1 VTRDVDQPLA
11 DELASR
17 NGRLRVAEDADPR
30 ELLEGLLGL
39 PGVGVGVTRVAM
51 FGQGAGAS
59 IDIHL
64 SNGETMV
71 FQSIREMVRPQLLVA
86 ELVACSGAT
95 PELKQPQAVRIV
107 KLARLL
113 AERAHVDRED
123 ADSRDWGIE
132 FLQQTEK
139 VDFTLYDQVERWW
152 AFELLSRRDPW
163 GHAREHGG
171 SFASACIVLR
181 DVGGAR
187 LVRAE
192 WFLRFVRS
200 MVPRETPASLRVRM
214 ERVGWQRRGS
224 EGRIKAT
231 APARAATLQ
240 WAFWIVPADWEE
252 GLA

>member
-1 VTRDVDQPLA
+1 VTQDVDERLA
-11 DELASR
+11 RELASR
-17 NGRLRVAEDADPR
+17 DGRLRVAGDEDPR
-30 ELLEGLLGL
+30 EQLEGLLGL
-39 PGVGVGVTRVAM
+39 PAVGVKVTRVAM
-51 FGQGAGAS
+51 FGQGAAAS
-59 IDIHL
+59 IDIEL

-71 FQSIREMVRPQLLVA
+71 FGSVREMVRPQSLIA

-113 AERAHVDRED
+113 AERVQVDRED

-132 FLQQTEK
+132 FLQQAEK
-139 VDFTLYDQVERWW
+139 IDFALDDQLERWR
-152 AFELLSRRDPW
+152 AFELLSHRDPW
-163 GHAREHGG
+163 ATAREDRR
-171 SFASACIVLR
+171 SYASACIVLR
-181 DVGGAR
+181 DVDGSQ

-192 WFLRFVRS
+192 WFLRYVRS

-231 APARAATLQ
+231 APARTAELI
-240 WAFWIVPADWEE
+240 WAFWIVPVGWGQVTE
-252 GLA
+252 